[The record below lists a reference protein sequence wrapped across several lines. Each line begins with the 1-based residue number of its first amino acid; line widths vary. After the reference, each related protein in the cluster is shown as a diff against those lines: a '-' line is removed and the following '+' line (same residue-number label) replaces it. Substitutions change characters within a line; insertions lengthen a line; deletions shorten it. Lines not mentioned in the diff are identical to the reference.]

1 MSRFRKEVKDDFT
14 VVHNDFIKDKRLTWA
29 ERGLLLTLMQLPD
42 DWNYS
47 IAGLAALTPDG
58 TYKVSA
64 LLKKLKAAGYFRRIR
79 LTDPKGRVIDWIYE
93 FSDQVHEEWIN
104 SDDTFMEDQDDTPP
118 QSGNSHVDESDVGD
132 CTQSNTNI
140 SNTKYI
146 DYDQTEKEIKENID
160 YEKLCEVYSE
170 SIVQPVVNVI
180 TETAA
185 STKATVRINK
195 KTKLTRKDIQKIINS
210 IRYSHICAVLDAA
223 NNCNTQPKYY
233 KPYILTALVNAVKQ
247 KDDTISKKPKS
258 DDSPLAKVIDLLVPN
273 SQRIVGEHSYDLD
286 AFMQHAAFGSLF

>member
-1 MSRFRKEVKDDFT
+1 MSRYQKDVKRDFT
-14 VVHNDFIKDKRLTWA
+14 VVHNTFIEDKRLGFV
-29 ERGLLLTLMQLPD
+29 EKGLLLTLMSLPD

-64 LLKKLKAAGYFRRIR
+64 ALKKLQKLGYFWREK
-79 LTDPKGRVIDWIYE
+79 LTDEKGRVVDWVYH
-93 FSDQVHEEWIN
+93 FSDEIHEEWL
-104 SDDTFMEDQDDTPP
+104 SDSEDDKSVPP
-118 QSGNSHVDESDVGD
+118 QSGNSHVDESDVGN

-146 DYDQTEKEIKENID
+146 DYDQTEKEIKDNID

-170 SIVQPVVNVI
+170 SIVQPVVNVL

-185 STKATVRINK
+185 STKSTIRINK
-195 KTKLTRKDIQKIINS
+195 KTKLSRKEIQKIINS
-210 IRYSHICAVLDAA
+210 IKYSHICTVLDAA

-247 KDDTISKKPKS
+247 NDDTKNKKHKS
-258 DDSPLAKVIDLLVPN
+258 DDSPLAKVIDLLVPSSKN
-273 SQRIVGEHSYDLD
+273 NVGEHSYDLD
-286 AFMQHAAFGSLF
+286 LLMHHAATCTLA

>member
-29 ERGLLLTLMQLPD
+29 ERGILLTLMQLPD

-79 LTDPKGRVIDWIYE
+79 LTDSKGRVIDWIYE

-118 QSGNSHVDESDVGD
+118 QSGNSHVDESDVGN
-132 CTQSNTNI
+132 CAQSNTNI

-146 DYDQTEKEIKENID
+146 DYDQAEKEIKENIE
-160 YEKLCEVYSE
+160 YEKLCEEYGTSV
-170 SIVQPVVNVI
+170 VQPVLNVI
-180 TETAA
+180 AETAA
-185 STKATVRINK
+185 STKSTVRINK
-195 KTKLTRKDIQKIINS
+195 KIKLSRKDFQKIINT
-210 IRYSHICAVLDAA
+210 IKYSHICAVLDAVK
-223 NNCNTQPKYY
+223 NCDTQPKYY
-233 KPYILTALVNAVKQ
+233 NPYILTALVNAVKQ
-247 KDDTISKKPKS
+247 DDGTKFKKHKNE
-258 DDSPLAKVIDLLVPN
+258 DSPLSKVIDLLIP
-273 SQRIVGEHSYDLD
+273 SSKITVGEHSYDLD
-286 AFMQHAAFGSLF
+286 LLMQHAATLTLA